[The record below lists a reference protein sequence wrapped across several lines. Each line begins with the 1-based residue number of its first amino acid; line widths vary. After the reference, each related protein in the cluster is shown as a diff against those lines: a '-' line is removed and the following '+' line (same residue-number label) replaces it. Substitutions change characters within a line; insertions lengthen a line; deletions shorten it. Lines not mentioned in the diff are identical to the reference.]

1 MATIRKLKRKKGEA
15 YQLNYADP
23 TTGKRYRKTIYCD
36 HKTAVAIRKETE
48 ARLSRKQYGI
58 EYKTDVHVVWSDI
71 TKRYL
76 IHSSKTKSVK
86 TTKRESLVLRTFSKF
101 IGNPDIRDI
110 NLSTIETY
118 MHNRLK
124 VSKVSPASVSIE
136 LRILKTVFNQVIKW
150 EMTNHNPVKGITL
163 PRQDPVRVRYLLI
176 DEVEKLL
183 EVITD
188 KRLHRLALVYLN
200 TGARRSELLPPLFSW
215 QNVNFKKK
223 MLHVTGKGNM
233 KRYIPMNKTVYSIL
247 KSIKDSGAEVPFELR
262 PDTITHKFH
271 EYYKDAG
278 IESANVHSLRKTF
291 GSLLLQNGKADLYTV
306 SKLLGHTSIRT
317 TEKYYVD
324 LLDDNYR
331 SSVKH
336 LEDILPIISYEE
348 NA

>member
-1 MATIRKLKRKKGEA
+1 MATIKKLKRKKGEA
-15 YQLNYADP
+15 YQLNYTDP

-36 HKTAVAIRKETE
+36 HNTAVAIRKETE

-58 EYKTDVHVVWSDI
+58 EHKTDMHAVWSDI

-86 TTKRESLVLRTFSKF
+86 TTKRESLVLKTFSKF
-101 IGNPDIRDI
+101 IGNPDIHDI
-110 NLSTIETY
+110 TLSTLETF

-124 VSKVSPASVSIE
+124 VSKVSPATVSIE
-136 LRILKTVFNQVIKW
+136 LRVLKTLFNQAIKW
-150 EMTNHNPVKGITL
+150 EITNHNPVKGLTL

-176 DEVEKLL
+176 DEVGRLL
-183 EVITD
+183 EAITD
-188 KRLHRLALVYLN
+188 NRLHRLALVYLN
-200 TGARRSELLPPLFSW
+200 TGARRSELLPPFFTW
-215 QNVNFKKK
+215 QNIDFKNKV
-223 MLHVTGKGNM
+223 LNVIGKGNI

-247 KSIKDSGAEVPFELR
+247 KSIKDDGAEVPFEFR

-271 EYYKDAG
+271 EYYKEAG
-278 IESANVHSLRKTF
+278 IVGANVHSLRKTF

-306 SKLLGHTSIRT
+306 SKMLGHASIRT

-324 LLDDNYR
+324 LLDENYH

-336 LEDILPIISYEE
+336 LEDILPIVSCEE